1 MSRSSFEQVVEGER
15 IELVL
20 PKVPSF
26 VPTAQIHGRVVRTKV
41 VGVSY
46 EGRQEVVA
54 RLQVGDRVWLEREAD
69 NPFDANAIKVCR
81 SNGEQFGYLNRYLA
95 ANLVPWFDAY
105 GKPLHGKVHL
115 LTGSANDGYTLG
127 VVVTFKLPKMHEKHN
142 TRQFELDDWED

>member
-1 MSRSSFEQVVEGER
+1 MSRSSFEQVVEAKS

-20 PKVPSF
+20 PKVPAF
-26 VPTAQIHGRVVRTKV
+26 VPSAQIHGRVVRTKV

-54 RLQVGDRVWLEREAD
+54 RLQLGDRVWLEREAD

-95 ANLVPWFDAY
+95 ANIALWIDVY
-105 GKPLHGKVHL
+105 GKPVRGKVHL
-115 LTGSANDGYTLG
+115 LTGSASDGYTLG
-127 VVVTFKLPKMHEKHN
+127 VIVVFKLPKMHEKHHA
-142 TRQFELDDWED
+142 RQFELDDWED